1 MSRISDAFRR
11 SQGGS
16 PEGSGPGGPDDPSA
30 PGPIVPIGWRLGD
43 GGAGGEEPD
52 DTSPGGRDPA
62 SAGGGDG
69 ASERRLPSRR
79 GGDHHPP
86 ARAVDVLDAPS
97 RALGPVIEQRVLP
110 PRPEPHLGRYW
121 DMLRRR
127 WPVGALVAIVV
138 VGGVSGGI
146 LIQEP
151 EYRATGL
158 LEIRPESAVAVPV
171 DTLFSG
177 GRMPNDELETQF
189 GILRSAALSERVAAE
204 LERNPGETPAGG
216 AVGTSGGAVDRA
228 AMRKASGGKNA
239 STPGVPDAMA
249 ADLDAGDVRRG
260 LKISPIKGSRLVE
273 VSFDSRDPALAARVV
288 NTAFDSYLQLRMEE
302 AQRSAD
308 WLEAQLRET
317 QRRLERSERE
327 LQAYVRQRGLQV
339 FETGQGEAA
348 ELLNVRLRS
357 LRELLA
363 KAEAE
368 RIEKQ
373 SAEEQARIRA
383 TARDLDS
390 PVIQSL
396 SIRLADLR
404 QERAKLSAV
413 FHDEYPRVQLLKS
426 EIDSLQRELDAEM
439 SRVVTRAES
448 ELRAAARRE
457 TLLRRALEEQEG
469 MVQALGGGTA
479 ADEPGYEALKR
490 ELVTNQ
496 QQFALLSQKLKEVGV
511 SAALKASNVGIVDRA
526 ALPEAPL
533 NASPAV
539 SIALALLVGLL
550 LAGGVVVLQEH
561 MDTSIRTV
569 KDVDAYLGVPTLA
582 TIPAVA
588 PMKGLPKGVRR
599 PWRRIDRDGKH
610 QPVLNE
616 AFAALRASVLLRD
629 DEHAPRVLLITSAHT
644 EEGKTTVAVNL
655 ALSLARLSTR
665 VLLIDA
671 NMRFPCV
678 QEALGLHGSAAGLVG
693 YLTGESDWR
702 SSVQPAPQRNLDVI
716 VGSVP
721 GESPADLLSL
731 PRMRLLVAEAA
742 REYDYVLV
750 DSPALLVN
758 QADVQS
764 LASMTDGVLLVV
776 RQGSTPRDA
785 VMLAM
790 SQLGRVDGVVLNHHQ
805 DGDLPILR
813 QQDAD
818 ARRAASA

>member
-1 MSRISDAFRR
+1 M
-11 SQGGS
+11 
-16 PEGSGPGGPDDPSA
+16 
-30 PGPIVPIGWRLGD
+30 VPIGWGLGED
-43 GGAGGEEPD
+43 GGDAPADALPKGP
-52 DTSPGGRDPA
+52 DPA
-62 SAGGGDG
+62 GEGGGHG
-69 ASERRLPSRR
+69 ASGPRFPRHRSADR
-79 GGDHHPP
+79 HPL
-86 ARAVDVLDAPS
+86 ARTGAGIDVFDPPS

-110 PRPEPHLGRYW
+110 SRPEPHLGRYW

-127 WPVGALVAIVV
+127 WPVGALVTIVV
-138 VGGVSGGI
+138 VLGVSGGV
-146 LIQEP
+146 LMQKP

-177 GRMPNDELETQF
+177 GRVGTDELETQF
-189 GILRSAALSERVAAE
+189 GILRSATLSERVAAALDRQRE
-204 LERNPGETPAGG
+204 QTPATD
-216 AVGTSGGAVDRA
+216 AVGTSGGAVRRA
-228 AMRKASGGKNA
+228 GAQEVSA
-239 STPGVPDAMA
+239 STSGVPDLKA
-249 ADLDAGDVRRG
+249 ADLDADDVRRK
-260 LKISPIKGSRLVE
+260 LKISPLKGSRLVE
-273 VSFDSRDPALAARVV
+273 VSFDSHDPAVAAWVV

-317 QRRLERSERE
+317 QQRLERSERQ

-348 ELLNVRLRS
+348 NLLNVRLQS

-363 KAEAE
+363 KAEAD

-383 TARDLDS
+383 SARDLDS

-404 QERAKLSAV
+404 QEHAKLSAV

-426 EIDSLQRELDAEM
+426 EIDSLRRELDAEM

-448 ELRAAARRE
+448 DLRAAARRE
-457 TLLRRALEEQEG
+457 GLLRRALEEQEG
-469 MVQALGGGTA
+469 MVQALGGTA
-479 ADEPGYEALKR
+479 ADAPGYEALKR

-526 ALPEAPL
+526 VLPEVPI

-539 SIALALLVGLL
+539 SIVLALLVGLL

-588 PMKGLPKGVRR
+588 PMKDLPKDARR
-599 PWRRIDRDGKH
+599 PWRRIDRDGRH

-629 DEHAPRVLLITSAHT
+629 DNHAPRVLLITSAHT

-655 ALSLARLSTR
+655 ALSLARLGTR

-678 QEALGLHGSAAGLVG
+678 QEALGLHGSAAGLVD

-702 SSVQPAPQRNLDVI
+702 SSVQAAPQRDLEVI
-716 VGSVP
+716 VGRVP

-764 LASMTDGVLLVV
+764 LAAMSDGVLLVV

-785 VMLAM
+785 VMLAV
-790 SQLGRVDGVVLNHHQ
+790 SQLGRVDGVVLNHHR
-805 DGDLPILR
+805 DGDLPMLR

-818 ARRAASA
+818 ARRVSV